1 LTLIDF
7 KGKFLEINYI
17 NYFSFKRLINLSAAV
32 LSFVLSRIIR
42 RPVVWGLPPAISVEP
57 TNRCNLKCPEC
68 PSGTGKLTR
77 PIGLLSLDDFK
88 DFVDQVCK
96 KSFYLQLFFQGEPY
110 INKNL
115 SEMTRYARQK
125 NMYVAVS
132 TNGLLLKGKNVD
144 EMLKNPPDKLIF
156 SVDGLDQQTYEIYRQ
171 GGRLSEV
178 KENLSEIIK
187 KKRELNLKKPYIEL
201 QFIVMKQNEHQ
212 IDDVINFGR
221 NEGCDKV
228 VLKTMQVGSY
238 ENALMFLPENQKF
251 SRYSVADGELKIKS
265 RLKNHCFALW
275 RLSVVTWDG
284 KVVPCCFDKDAK
296 YEAGSLSENKFEDI
310 WKGIKYNNF
319 RQAVLNSRKNID
331 ICRNCTEGL
340 KINIGDY

>member
-1 LTLIDF
+1 
-7 KGKFLEINYI
+7 
-17 NYFSFKRLINLSAAV
+17 
-32 LSFVLSRIIR
+32 
-42 RPVVWGLPPAISVEP
+42 VWGLPPAISVEP

-77 PIGLLSLDDFK
+77 PLGVLSLNDFK
-88 DFVDQVCK
+88 DFVDQVYK

-115 SEMTRYARQK
+115 PEMTRYARQK

-132 TNGLLLKGKNVD
+132 TNGILLKGKTVE
-144 EMLKNPPDKLIF
+144 EMLKNPPDKLIL
-156 SVDGLDQQTYEIYRQ
+156 SVDGLDQATYEIYRQ
-171 GGRLSEV
+171 GGRLSDV

-212 IDDVINFGR
+212 IEDVINFGR
-221 NEGCDKV
+221 KEGCDKV

-238 ENALMFLPENQKF
+238 ENALMFLPENQKY
-251 SRYSVADGELKIKS
+251 SRYSLADGELKIKNK
-265 RLKNHCFALW
+265 LKNHCFALW
-275 RLSVVTWDG
+275 RSSVVTWDG
-284 KVVPCCFDKDAK
+284 KVAPCCFDKDAK
-296 YEAGSLSENKFEDI
+296 YETGSLLKNKFNDI
-310 WKGIKYNNF
+310 WKGKKYNDF
-319 RQAVLNSRKNID
+319 RQAVLNNRQSIN